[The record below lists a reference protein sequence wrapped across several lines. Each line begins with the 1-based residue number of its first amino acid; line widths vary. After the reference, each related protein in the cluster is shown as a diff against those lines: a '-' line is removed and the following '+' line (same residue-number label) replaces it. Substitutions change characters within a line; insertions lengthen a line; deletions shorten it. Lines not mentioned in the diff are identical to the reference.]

1 MACTDSDC
9 FLPDGGLPGMK
20 LPRPS
25 TERSF
30 YKTVLGRVEGGR

>member
-1 MACTDSDC
+1 MACTDRDC

-25 TERSF
+25 SNIF
-30 YKTVLGRVEGGR
+30 PPYILILILNK